1 VVERDLG
8 ITQSA
13 LSQQLRLMCDKGFA
27 LVRADDG
34 ARRTFA
40 MLAHPPVQG
49 RRRLDGFRVSWLLW
63 FERRATQDCARQTR
77 ATPTK

>member
-1 VVERDLG
+1 VVERDLS

-40 MLAHPPVQG
+40 RLAHHLCKVG
-49 RRRLDGFRVSWLLW
+49 AGSTALG
-63 FERRATQDCARQTR
+63 
-77 ATPTK
+77 